1 MAGNTSVGS
10 RLRRVGAAAGGGVLV
25 LTALASCGSN
35 TIDPATVYLTSAIGP
50 SLDPMFAS
58 KPCQIDPL
66 TTQLV
71 AGTVQSGIVTGTNST
86 TITCSVISSGSGY
99 AVNIEVDTEE
109 GSFAITGTM
118 PKSGTATSIT
128 MASLDY
134 DPGGEAAITYNS
146 TGNCSVTMANNDP
159 GTTTPGFD
167 PSTGPPIA
175 PGRVWATVT
184 CEDMTVTDQPMSVCE
199 GVLTFR
205 MENCVGSPTN

>member
-1 MAGNTSVGS
+1 MAGRAGIGS
-10 RLRRVGAAAGGGVLV
+10 RLRRIGGVAGGGVLV

-50 SLDPMFAS
+50 SMDPMYAS
-58 KPCQIDPL
+58 MPCQIDPL

-71 AGTVQSGIVTGTNST
+71 AGTIQSGIVTGTNST
-86 TITCSVISSGSGY
+86 NISCSVTSSGSGY
-99 AVNIEVDTEE
+99 SVSIDVTTEG
-109 GSFAITGTM
+109 GSFDVQGTM
-118 PKSGTATSIT
+118 PKSGTGTGIT
-128 MASLDY
+128 ASLDY
-134 DPGGEAAITYNS
+134 DPGGEAAIVYRGT
-146 TGNCSVTMANNDP
+146 NCSVTLANNGP

-184 CEDMTVTDQPMSVCE
+184 CEDMVVTGQTMSVCE

-205 MENCVGSPTN
+205 MENCTGSPTN